1 MTTLDPKSQELK
13 SQYAEWR
20 ERTQRERQAKE
31 RQQNWEDLRGMA
43 GFIIAL
49 AIGCALLLVTMTGL
63 LSLASLLWRALS

>member
-1 MTTLDPKSQELK
+1 MRLPNDPFAER
-13 SQYAEWR
+13 YADWLADTKRKR
-20 ERTQRERQAKE
+20 EIKE
-31 RQQNWEDLRGMA
+31 RQQNWEDLKGMA